1 MDQGRTSGL
10 QRATTTT
17 RVAPHIWKKAM
28 GIYDWDEI
36 LIGRVRFVYR
46 LVRKTGKGITLRY
59 QCLQGKRGTMA
70 QGVRVPTLDLGVSLT
85 RTRKFV
91 LYRLVTATEAYG
103 VLPTLLYHTT

>member
-46 LVRKTGKGITLRY
+46 LVRKTGKGVTLRY
-59 QCLQGKRGTMA
+59 Q
-70 QGVRVPTLDLGVSLT
+70 SL
-85 RTRKFV
+85 
-91 LYRLVTATEAYG
+91 
-103 VLPTLLYHTT
+103 